1 MSQWSGNL
9 VIALLNSKGL
19 RFRLIKHSKQQIS
32 KLSTLAQKRLKLES
46 KSFEAGQ
53 RLNLEEEDKSNYRR
67 ETGTRHERFLDGKLP
82 IKHER
87 NRFFGFAK
95 SLPPKFSATTDFAEL
110 AKLHCNKFVPFLA
123 KLGSIVS
130 VIGLLFLHC

>member
-1 MSQWSGNL
+1 MAQWSGNL
-9 VIALLNSKGL
+9 VKVFLNNKGL

-32 KLSTLAQKRLKLES
+32 KLWQKRLKLNS
-46 KSFEAGQ
+46 KSFEAEQ
-53 RLNLEEEDKSNYRR
+53 RFNLEEEDKSIYRR

-95 SLPPKFSATTDFAEL
+95 SLPPKFSATTDLAEL
-110 AKLHCNKFVPFLA
+110 AKLLCNKFVPFLA
-123 KLGSIVS
+123 KLGSIFS
-130 VIGLLFLHC
+130 VLGLLFLHC